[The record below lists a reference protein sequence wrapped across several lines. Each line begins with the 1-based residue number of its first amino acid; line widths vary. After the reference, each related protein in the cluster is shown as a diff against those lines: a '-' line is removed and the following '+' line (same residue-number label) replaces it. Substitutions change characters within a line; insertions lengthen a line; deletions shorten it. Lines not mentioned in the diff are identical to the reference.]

1 MQHPGTVGV
10 IPGVAVDRLAGD
22 RHNPSVSLVAVER
35 PVSTTAVVEVAGQGE
50 VLIAVLVLAV
60 IIVEVGVHGT
70 ALNWKSLRFGD
81 VGQAAHINFSEINGF
96 VPDDRRRWWWS
107 GAIFISFRILFEEIT
122 YN

>member
-1 MQHPGTVGV
+1 M

-35 PVSTTAVVEVAGQGE
+35 PVSPTAVVEVAGQGE
-50 VLIAVLVLAV
+50 VLIAVLVLAGV
-60 IIVEVGVHGT
+60 LVEVGVHGT

-81 VGQAAHINFSEINGF
+81 VGQAAYINFSEINGF
-96 VPDDRRRWWWS
+96 VPDNRRCWWWS
-107 GAIFISFRILFEEIT
+107 EVIFISFRILSEEIT